1 MLKLS
6 LTRPAAAY
14 LKEHLN
20 LNSDE
25 EAIALFGLQMLVY
38 TVTGFL
44 SICLVGWLLGVLALT
59 LAVTLT
65 AASLRL
71 WAGGAHSRSPLT
83 CNLLGMIVA
92 PLLGKLAALAAPLF
106 TPAGL
111 GVMILAGFIIAVVVI
126 WRRAPV
132 DSPAKPITSPA
143 ERRRLRALSL
153 VLVVFIAVLQ
163 VLILVTMRAVPFILA
178 LSLGLG
184 WQTFSLTRAG
194 HWFAILI
201 DNLMAKG
208 GITV

>member
-6 LTRPAAAY
+6 LARPAAAY

-44 SICLVGWLLGVLALT
+44 SICLVGWLLGVLPLT
-59 LAVTLT
+59 LVVTLT
-65 AASLRL
+65 SASLRL
-71 WAGGAHSRSPLT
+71 LAGGAHSRSPLT

-111 GVMILAGFIIAVVVI
+111 GVMILAGFIVAVVVV
-126 WRRAPV
+126 WCRAPV

-143 ERRRLRALSL
+143 ERRKLRSFSL
-153 VLVVFIAVLQ
+153 LLVILIVALQ
-163 VLILVTMRAVPFILA
+163 VLILMTFQAAPLVLA
-178 LSLGLG
+178 LSLGLW

-201 DNLMAKG
+201 DNLIAKG
-208 GITV
+208 GITA

>member
-14 LKEHLN
+14 LKEHLH

-44 SICLVGWLLGVLALT
+44 SICLAGWLLGVLALT
-59 LAVTLT
+59 LVVTLA

-71 WAGGAHSRSPLT
+71 FAGGAHSRSPLT

-92 PLLGKLAALAAPLF
+92 PLLGKLAALAAPLI

-111 GVMILAGFIIAVVVI
+111 LVIILAGFIVAVVVA

-143 ERRRLRALSL
+143 ERRKLRSLSL
-153 VLVVFIAVLQ
+153 LLVILIAALQ
-163 VLILVTMRAVPFILA
+163 VFILVTLQSAPLVLA
-178 LSLGLG
+178 LSLGLW

-208 GITV
+208 GITA